1 MVSMTSLHSL
11 TAEIHGGMLTLAFAC
26 IMAVALSQFVVAHKK
41 RFPDRLV
48 DLAIKVRG
56 YAEATGYVAAVGGLI
71 GLFLST
77 WTGMYA
83 WPQEDLLLSE
93 EVRNKI
99 TLTVFAIA
107 LWSMVVFIR
116 MRFGRGL
123 WTCPAMATV
132 YTFVALVAM
141 AVTGATGS
149 VGAHLTKG
157 ESLLDPIW
165 DTLRVEI
172 TESIVLQPSFAA
184 GLALLG
190 VIAMVFAMAY
200 AKRAKLF
207 DVDLGPETCQK
218 FFKWDEP
225 TIHTDQRKDEG
236 GGPGGI

>member
-26 IMAVALSQFVVAHKK
+26 ILAVAVSQIVVAHSK
-41 RFPDRLV
+41 RFPKSLV
-48 DLAIKVRG
+48 DLATKVRG

-77 WTGMYA
+77 WTGIYA

-99 TLTVFAIA
+99 TLTVFSAV

-123 WTCPAMATV
+123 WTCPAMAGV
-132 YTFVALVAM
+132 YTLVAM
-141 AVTGATGS
+141 AAMGVTGATGS
-149 VGAHLTKG
+149 LGAHLTKG
-157 ESLLDPIW
+157 ESLMDPIW
-165 DTLRVEI
+165 DALRI
-172 TESIVLQPSFAA
+172 SISESFVMQPGIAAAIALFSVIGLVLS
-184 GLALLG
+184 L
-190 VIAMVFAMAY
+190 IY
-200 AKRAKLF
+200 AKRTGLF
-207 DVDLGPETCQK
+207 EVRLGPDTCQK

-225 TIHTDQRKDEG
+225 TIHTDQRKD
-236 GGPGGI
+236 

>member
-11 TAEIHGGMLTLAFAC
+11 TAELHGGALTLAFIC
-26 IMAVALSQFVVAHKK
+26 IMAVAISQVVVAHRKL
-41 RFPDRLV
+41 FGATLS
-48 DLAIKVRG
+48 DLAMKVRG

-71 GLFLST
+71 GLLLSA

-99 TLTVFAIA
+99 TLTVFATV
-107 LWSMVVFIR
+107 LWAMVVFVR

-123 WTCPAMATV
+123 WTCPTMASV
-132 YTFVALVAM
+132 YTLIAIAAM

-165 DTLRVEI
+165 NFLNVSI
-172 TESIVLQPSFAA
+172 TESFVMEPSIAGGIAFFSMIGLVLS
-184 GLALLG
+184 L
-190 VIAMVFAMAY
+190 IY
-200 AKRAKLF
+200 AKRAGLF
-207 DVDLGPETCQK
+207 DVKLGPETCQK
-218 FFKWDEP
+218 VFKWDEP
-225 TIHTDQRKDEG
+225 KIPEPPTETPKFG
-236 GGPGGI
+236 

>member
-26 IMAVALSQFVVAHKK
+26 IMAVAVSQVVVAYKK
-41 RFPDRLV
+41 RFPASLV
-48 DLAIKVRG
+48 DLALKVRG

-77 WTGMYA
+77 YTGMYA

-116 MRFGRGL
+116 FRFGRGL
-123 WTCPAMATV
+123 WTCPAMAMV
-132 YTFVALVAM
+132 YTLVALAAM

-157 ESLLDPIW
+157 ESLMDPLW

-172 TESIVLQPSFAA
+172 TESFVLEPGIATAIAFVSVVVLMFSLMYGKRK
-184 GLALLG
+184 GLFE
-190 VIAMVFAMAY
+190 V
-200 AKRAKLF
+200 R
-207 DVDLGPETCQK
+207 LGPDTCQK
-218 FFKWDEP
+218 FFRWDEP
-225 TIHTDQRKDEG
+225 TIHTDRRKDL
-236 GGPGGI
+236 

>member
-26 IMAVALSQFVVAHKK
+26 ILTVAVSQIVVAYKN
-41 RFPDRLV
+41 RFPASIV
-48 DLAIKVRG
+48 DLAVKVRG

-99 TLTVFAIA
+99 TLTVFAMV

-116 MRFGRGL
+116 FRFGRGL
-123 WTCPAMATV
+123 WTCPAMAFV
-132 YTFVALVAM
+132 YTLVAFAAM
-141 AVTGATGS
+141 GVTGATGS
-149 VGAHLTKG
+149 IGAHLTKG
-157 ESLLDPIW
+157 ESLMDPLW

-172 TESIVLQPSFAA
+172 TESYVLEPRVATAIALAA
-184 GLALLG
+184 AVGLMLSL
-190 VIAMVFAMAY
+190 AY
-200 AKRAKLF
+200 GKRKGLF
-207 DVDLGPETCQK
+207 DVKLGPETCQM
-218 FFKWDEP
+218 FFRWDEP
-225 TIHTDQRKDEG
+225 TIHTDRRKD
-236 GGPGGI
+236 

>member
-1 MVSMTSLHSL
+1 M
-11 TAEIHGGMLTLAFAC
+11 TLAFAC
-26 IMAVALSQFVVAHKK
+26 IVAVALSQVVVAHRE
-41 RFPDRLV
+41 RFPKSLV
-48 DLAIKVRG
+48 NLALKVRG

-99 TLTVFAIA
+99 TLTLFSVA

-132 YTFVALVAM
+132 YTLVAIAAM
-141 AVTGATGS
+141 AITGATGS

-165 DTLRVEI
+165 DTLRIHI
-172 TESIVLQPSFAA
+172 TESFVLEPSFAA
-184 GLALLG
+184 ALALIG
-190 VIAMVFAMAY
+190 IIALVFSLAY
-200 AKRAKLF
+200 AKKTKLF

-225 TIHTDQRKDEG
+225 TIHTDQRKEEKTESRQ
-236 GGPGGI
+236 

>member
-1 MVSMTSLHSL
+1 MVSMSALHSL
-11 TAEIHGGMLTLAFAC
+11 TAEIHSGMLTLAFAC
-26 IMAVALSQFVVAHKK
+26 ILAVAISQFVVAHSK
-41 RFPDRLV
+41 RFPKSLV
-48 DLAIKVRG
+48 NLGIKVRG

-99 TLTVFAIA
+99 TLTVFAVA

-132 YTFVALVAM
+132 YTLVAIAAM
-141 AVTGATGS
+141 GVTGATGS

-157 ESLLDPIW
+157 ESLIDPIW
-165 DTLRVEI
+165 DTLRIHI
-172 TESIVLQPSFAA
+172 TESFVLEPSVAA
-184 GLALLG
+184 ALAMIG
-190 VIAMVFAMAY
+190 VIGLVFALAY

-207 DVDLGPETCQK
+207 EVDLGPDTCQK

-225 TIHTDQRKDEG
+225 TIHTDQRKEEA
-236 GGPGGI
+236 PEERQ

>member
-26 IMAVALSQFVVAHKK
+26 ILAVAVSQFVVAHRK
-41 RFPDRLV
+41 RFPYSLV
-48 DLAIKVRG
+48 NLAIKVRG
-56 YAEATGYVAAVGGLI
+56 YAEATGYVAAVGGLL

-99 TLTVFAIA
+99 TLTVFAVA
-107 LWSMVVFIR
+107 LWSVVVFIR

-123 WTCPAMATV
+123 WTCPAVATV
-132 YTFVALVAM
+132 YTLIATAAM
-141 AVTGATGS
+141 GVTGATGS

-157 ESLLDPIW
+157 ESLLDPVW
-165 DTLRVEI
+165 EALRVQI
-172 TESIVLQPSFAA
+172 TESFVLKPSFAA
-184 GLALLG
+184 ALALVG
-190 VIAMVFAMAY
+190 VIALVFSLAY

-225 TIHTDQRKDEG
+225 TIHTDQRKDDV
-236 GGPGGI
+236 

>member
-1 MVSMTSLHSL
+1 MVSMSSLHSL

-26 IMAVALSQFVVAHKK
+26 ILAVAASQIVVAYKK
-41 RFPDRLV
+41 RFPKSLV

-99 TLTVFAIA
+99 TLTVFAMA
-107 LWSMVVFIR
+107 LWSMVVFVR
-116 MRFGRGL
+116 FRFGRGL
-123 WTCPAMATV
+123 WTCPAMAFV
-132 YTFVALVAM
+132 YTLMATVAM

-165 DTLRVEI
+165 NTLRVEI
-172 TESIVLQPSFAA
+172 TESFVLQPSVAA
-184 GLALLG
+184 VIALLAVVG
-190 VIAMVFAMAY
+190 LMLSLVY
-200 AKRAKLF
+200 GKRAGLF
-207 DVDLGPETCQK
+207 DVRLGPETCQK
-218 FFKWDEP
+218 FFRWDEP
-225 TIHTDQRKDEG
+225 TIQPVESRDS
-236 GGPGGI
+236 

>member
-26 IMAVALSQFVVAHKK
+26 IMAVAVSQVVVAYRK
-41 RFPDRLV
+41 RFPAGLV
-48 DLAIKVRG
+48 DLALKVRG

-77 WTGMYA
+77 YTGMYA

-116 MRFGRGL
+116 FRFGRGL
-123 WTCPAMATV
+123 WTCPAMAMV
-132 YTFVALVAM
+132 YTLVALAAM

-157 ESLLDPIW
+157 ESLMDPLW

-172 TESIVLQPSFAA
+172 TESFVLEPGIATAIAFVSVVVLMFSLMYGKRK
-184 GLALLG
+184 GLFE
-190 VIAMVFAMAY
+190 V
-200 AKRAKLF
+200 R
-207 DVDLGPETCQK
+207 LGPDTCQK
-218 FFKWDEP
+218 FFRWDEP
-225 TIHTDQRKDEG
+225 TIHTDRRKDL
-236 GGPGGI
+236 

>member
-11 TAEIHGGMLTLAFAC
+11 TAEIHGGMFTLAFAC
-26 IMAVALSQFVVAHKK
+26 ILAVAASQVIVAYRR
-41 RFPDRLV
+41 RFPTGLV

-116 MRFGRGL
+116 FKFGRGL
-123 WTCPAMATV
+123 WTCPAMAFV
-132 YTFVALVAM
+132 YTLVAVVAM

-157 ESLLDPIW
+157 ESLLDPMW
-165 DTLRVEI
+165 DSLRVEI
-172 TESIVLQPSFAA
+172 AESFVLEPGTAA
-184 GLALLG
+184 VMALLSVIGLMLALVYG
-190 VIAMVFAMAY
+190 
-200 AKRAKLF
+200 KRAGLF
-207 DVDLGPETCQK
+207 DVVLGPDTCQK
-218 FFKWDEP
+218 FFRWDEP
-225 TIHTDQRKDEG
+225 TIRPVERKDD
-236 GGPGGI
+236 